1 MPPVIVWY
9 SADAMRYPV
18 TVVDLI
24 CCDLSGTRL
33 QVIRTQTKI
42 DASDNATRE
51 AMERPMCEV
60 PWSRG
65 DLVDLINIVIEE
77 FMLQRFE
84 PPA

>member
-1 MPPVIVWY
+1 
-9 SADAMRYPV
+9 MRYPV

-24 CCDLSGTRL
+24 SYDLSGTHLQHL
-33 QVIRTQTKI
+33 QVIRTHIKI
-42 DASDNATRE
+42 DVSDNATRE

-65 DLVDLINIVIEE
+65 DLVDLINIDSEE

-84 PPA
+84 LPA